1 MTNPVGRDP
10 RRAPA
15 VASEKK
21 KYREQGSIDYVF
33 FALVVILLFIG
44 TVMVFS
50 ASYTYARQNQNGDS
64 YFFARK
70 QIFFAILGIV
80 IMLIASRVDTN
91 IIRKF
96 TVPIFIVSLVLML
109 FVVVAPESIAPS
121 IKGAKR
127 WINLPMLGSFQ
138 PSEVYKFAI
147 ILLFADYIPKK
158 RDRIISDNNIES
170 FIYGVLPYIAVALVS
185 AVVMYLQPHMSGLII
200 IALIMMMMMFIGETK
215 WRYFGAAAVLG
226 VVLLGLLALTL
237 SHAVTRLEVWR
248 DPFSYMSDAS
258 GGKGWQPAQAL
269 YAISAG
275 GIFGV
280 GLGNSNQKQLY
291 LPEPQNDYIFPIFCE
306 EFGFIGAVAV
316 ILLYVLLI
324 YRGVTIAMKAVDRFS
339 RLLALGIVF
348 QVAIQT
354 ILNICV
360 VTNLLPSTGIS
371 LPFFSYGGSSVL
383 VLLGEMGIVLGISRY
398 SLVEKKQPST
408 VHRIRRIRAANEGQN
423 TDRK

>member
-1 MTNPVGRDP
+1 MTNP
-10 RRAPA
+10 
-15 VASEKK
+15 SEKNLRHAPTVGSEMK
-21 KYREQGSIDYVF
+21 KYRERGNIDYVF
-33 FALVVILLFIG
+33 FALVIILLFIG

-50 ASYTYARQNQNGDS
+50 ASYTYARQTQKGDS

-70 QIFFAILGIV
+70 QILFAVLGIAV
-80 IMLIASRVDTN
+80 MLIASKVDTN

-96 TVPIFIVSLVLML
+96 TVPIFIASLALML
-109 FVVVAPESIAPS
+109 FVIIAPESIAPN

-158 RDRIISDNNIES
+158 RDKIISDNFRES
-170 FIYGVLPYIAVALVS
+170 FVYGVLPYGAVGVVS

-200 IALIMMMMMFIGETK
+200 IALIIFMMMFLGETK
-215 WRYFGAAAVLG
+215 WKYFGIMALVAVA
-226 VVLLGLLALTL
+226 GLAVLALTL

-360 VTNLLPSTGIS
+360 VTNILPSTGIS
-371 LPFFSYGGSSVL
+371 LPFFSYGGSSGL

-408 VHRIRRIRAANEGQN
+408 VRRKRRDAGGN
-423 TDRK
+423 TSVQ